1 MDIIFFFILTI
12 FFIYKLKN
20 TLGTRND
27 DDEKRKQAV
36 ENFLRQINN
45 QSSIIDLN
53 SFTYKTNNVNKNNID
68 KLDITFQTTD
78 DIKSK
83 LLKINFNEKNFLIG
97 VESAIEM
104 VNEAFSN
111 KDLITLQ
118 KLLSQNVYND
128 FKKQIDILTEQNKF
142 LKTSLISIKEKN
154 IKEILSVSNIIKIS
168 VYVEMEQINFIENE
182 KHEVIFGSKKKIENM
197 KEIWT
202 FERDINSKE
211 NFWIIDNINSI

>member
-45 QSSIIDLN
+45 QNIVDLN

-118 KLLSQNVYND
+118 KLLSQNVYNN

-154 IKEILSVSNIIKIS
+154 IKEILSVSNMIKIS